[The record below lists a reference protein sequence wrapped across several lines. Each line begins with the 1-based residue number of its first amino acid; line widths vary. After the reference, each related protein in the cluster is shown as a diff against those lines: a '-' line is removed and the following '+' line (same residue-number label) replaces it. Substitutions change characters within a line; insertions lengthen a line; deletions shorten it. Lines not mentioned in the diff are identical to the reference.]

1 MIKTPLCHLLGI
13 EVPIIQAPI
22 GGATCPEL
30 VAAVSNSG
38 GLGMLSITWRQPE
51 EIPAAIAEI
60 RALTDK
66 PFGVNLVIEKDVR
79 AQLEAAL
86 AAGVGIVSLFWG
98 DPTVYVQAAHEAGAV
113 VMHTV
118 GNVAEARAAVA
129 AGADVIVAQG
139 VEAGGHVCGT
149 VSTMTLVPAVVDAV
163 APVPVVAAGGI
174 ADGRGIAAVQALG
187 AQASWLGTRFVA
199 STEALAHSSYKEKL
213 VAAAGND
220 SVYTEVFDV
229 GWEKAPHRALRNS
242 TLAAWEEAGSPAPGL
257 RPNEGQVIAH
267 KQDGTPLVRY
277 SVSMPL
283 ESMTGDMEGLAH
295 YAGQGV
301 GLVSDILPVAEIMA
315 RLVRETEIG

>member
-1 MIKTPLCHLLGI
+1 LGI
-13 EVPIIQAPI
+13 DLPIIQAPI

-30 VAAVSNSG
+30 VSAVSNSG

-66 PFGVNLVIEKDVR
+66 PFGVNLVIDKDVH
-79 AQLEAAL
+79 AKLEAAL
-86 AAGVGIVSLFWG
+86 AEGIRIVSLFWG
-98 DPTVYVQAAHEAGAV
+98 DPDEYVNACHDAGAL

-118 GNVAEARAAVA
+118 GNVADARAAVK
-129 AGADVIVAQG
+129 AGVDVIVAQG
-139 VEAGGHVCGT
+139 GEAGGHVCGT
-149 VSTMTLVPAVVDAV
+149 VSGMTLVPAIVDAV

-174 ADGRGIAAVQALG
+174 ADGRGIAAAHALG
-187 AQASWLGTRFVA
+187 ASASWLGTRFVA
-199 STEALAHSSYKEKL
+199 STEALAHQSYKEKL

-220 SVYTEVFDV
+220 SVYTELFDV
-229 GWEKAPHRALRNS
+229 GWENAPHRALRNS
-242 TLAAWEEAGSPAPGL
+242 TFEEWEKAGSPPSGQ

-283 ESMTGDMEGLAH
+283 ESMEGEMEGLAH

-301 GLVSDILPVAEIMA
+301 GLVNDILPVSEIMR
-315 RLVRETEIG
+315 RLVRETEQAQGKWRG